1 MIIKGDYGTIFELEE
16 YSHSEMP
23 VLVTTDGGSLEIP
36 TTDLA
41 MFYIEYTE
49 HHNQK
54 PIEVNEKASKYVK
67 LAVAA
72 GIEHEKEKNIR
83 LQAEKKR
90 LLEQLIEVNMELVAQ
105 DCVMQ
110 DGSLDSTA
118 ITTYADAMRFLAK
131 HGKITIEKEYG
142 RRVIGY
148 WASPEGR

>member
-72 GIEHEKEKNIR
+72 GIEHEKEKNIQLQSQLDKHRWIPVSER
-83 LQAEKKR
+83 LPEEAGFY
-90 LLEQLIEVNMELVAQ
+90 LVAK
-105 DCVMQ
+105 
-110 DGSLDSTA
+110 LPEE
-118 ITTYADAMRFLAK
+118 
-131 HGKITIEKEYG
+131 KIFVWWCQEPIKWDFKFRNVTHWKSIYLPSK
-142 RRVIGY
+142 
-148 WASPEGR
+148 P